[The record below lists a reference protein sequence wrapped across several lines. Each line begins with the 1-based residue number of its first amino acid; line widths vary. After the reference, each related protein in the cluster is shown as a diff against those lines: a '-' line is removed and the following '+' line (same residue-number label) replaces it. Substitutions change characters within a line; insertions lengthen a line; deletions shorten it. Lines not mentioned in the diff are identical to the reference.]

1 MISKLKTILNTTFP
15 SISTLSKGDAGNQ
28 DELATST
35 AERIGPNRV
44 LLNARLLALPDNDS
58 LGEIGRGVLFRGF
71 TMDKPNEETVVVT
84 ILKGDNS
91 NAPSVKAVL
100 EKRATLS
107 VKSETKHL
115 SITFIDH
122 TDRVQKSE
130 RIKIR

>member
-15 SISTLSKGDAGNQ
+15 KISTFNKRIARDQMEPSA
-28 DELATST
+28 ST

-44 LLNARLLALPDNDS
+44 LLNARLIALPDNDS
-58 LGEIGRGVLFRGF
+58 LGNIGRGVLFRSF
-71 TMDKPNEETVVVT
+71 IVDKANEETVVVT
-84 ILKGDNS
+84 ILKSDN
-91 NAPSVKAVL
+91 NNVPADKVIL

-107 VKSETKHL
+107 VKSDTKHL

-122 TDRVQKSE
+122 EDRVQKSE

>member
-15 SISTLSKGDAGNQ
+15 AISTLRKRDAGNQ
-28 DELATST
+28 VELSAST

-58 LGEIGRGVLFRGF
+58 LGEIGCGVLFRGF

-91 NAPSVKAVL
+91 NAPTDKAVL